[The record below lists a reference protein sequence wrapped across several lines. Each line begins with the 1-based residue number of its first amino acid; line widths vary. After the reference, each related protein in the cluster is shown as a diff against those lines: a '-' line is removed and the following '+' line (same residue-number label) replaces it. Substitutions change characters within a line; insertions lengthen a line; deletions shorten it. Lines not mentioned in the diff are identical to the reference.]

1 MNRISISACA
11 CFLLACVLPMSAQR
25 STALVNLALTP
36 ATVTYYGCVN
46 NSTGDLRVVD
56 KTTTCNSG
64 ERKIQWNQVGPQGPA
79 GPQGPKGATGP
90 QGPQGPAGAKG
101 ATGAQG
107 PAGPTG
113 PQGPQGP
120 AGAKGATGAQG
131 PAGPTGPQGPA
142 GPQGQQG
149 ATGATGAQGPA
160 GPTGPQGPQGEQG
173 PAGLASGSFELLQAG
188 LYPTLTSTP
197 IVYLISNGA
206 QTASWYFISANL
218 LLYIGS
224 DDGGAFCYDAI
235 HSTGTASQYGG
246 SSIPGG
252 YQQVSITDAVFLNP
266 GDYAEVL
273 CYSWNGAGTSF
284 LYNGALTAI
293 QIDSFFA
300 SKHTVTGTQFANPK
314 PLR

>member
-1 MNRISISACA
+1 M
-11 CFLLACVLPMSAQR
+11 
-25 STALVNLALTP
+25 
-36 ATVTYYGCVN
+36 
-46 NSTGDLRVVD
+46 
-56 KTTTCNSG
+56 
-64 ERKIQWNQVGPQGPA
+64 
-79 GPQGPKGATGP
+79 
-90 QGPQGPAGAKG
+90 
-101 ATGAQG
+101 
-107 PAGPTG
+107 
-113 PQGPQGP
+113 
-120 AGAKGATGAQG
+120 
-131 PAGPTGPQGPA
+131 
-142 GPQGQQG
+142 
-149 ATGATGAQGPA
+149 
-160 GPTGPQGPQGEQG
+160 
-173 PAGLASGSFELLQAG
+173 LQAG

-224 DDGGAFCYDAI
+224 DDGGAFCYDAV

-273 CYSWNGAGTSF
+273 CYSWNGAGDSF

-300 SKHTVTGTQFANPK
+300 SKHTITGTQFANPK

>member
-1 MNRISISACA
+1 MYRIGIPACA
-11 CFLLACVLPMSAQR
+11 SFLLACVLPMSAQR

-56 KTTTCNSG
+56 KTTTCNAG

-79 GPQGPKGATGP
+79 GPQGPKGATGAQGPAGPTGP
-90 QGPQGPAGAKG
+90 QGPQGPAGPKG

-149 ATGATGAQGPA
+149 ATGARHWRARTCGPDHRDRK
-160 GPTGPQGPQGEQG
+160 
-173 PAGLASGSFELLQAG
+173 GSKDPLDSPRAALSCFRL
-188 LYPTLTSTP
+188 
-197 IVYLISNGA
+197 V
-206 QTASWYFISANL
+206 FI
-218 LLYIGS
+218 
-224 DDGGAFCYDAI
+224 
-235 HSTGTASQYGG
+235 
-246 SSIPGG
+246 P
-252 YQQVSITDAVFLNP
+252 
-266 GDYAEVL
+266 
-273 CYSWNGAGTSF
+273 
-284 LYNGALTAI
+284 
-293 QIDSFFA
+293 
-300 SKHTVTGTQFANPK
+300 
-314 PLR
+314 R